1 MWEVCENYFNNT
13 YEYNILEK
21 NAKWFLKKTQN
32 YCTNLFVLFSMCFI
46 IVYKF
51 FFFENEKRS
60 KHFLKLSF
68 LLIFQ
73 IKSFF
78 KFLSKWVK
86 VKMNMEEKKLQTKQK
101 SNTRKIQLQVNLCQS
116 HSHLTCRLL
125 LLSEQGCKFWE
136 ND

>member
-1 MWEVCENYFNNT
+1 MR
-13 YEYNILEK
+13 K
-21 NAKWFLKKTQN
+21 NAKWFLKKTPN
-32 YCTNLFVLFSMCFI
+32 YCKNMFVLFSICFI

-86 VKMNMEEKKLQTKQK
+86 AKMNMEEKKLQTKQK

-116 HSHLTCRLL
+116 HSFFNASFPKYFIFTNCDYSHLSCGLQILR
-125 LLSEQGCKFWE
+125 K
-136 ND
+136 

>member
-1 MWEVCENYFNNT
+1 MKILKIYI
-13 YEYNILEK
+13 ILEK
-21 NAKWFLKKTQN
+21 NAKWFLKKTPN
-32 YCTNLFVLFSMCFI
+32 YCTNLFVLFSICFI

-86 VKMNMEEKKLQTKQK
+86 AKMNMEEKKLQTKQK
-101 SNTRKIQLQVNLCQS
+101 SNTRKIQLQVNLCQNAS
-116 HSHLTCRLL
+116 FPKYFTFTNFD
-125 LLSEQGCKFWE
+125 LSCGYVKLAGSQILRK
-136 ND
+136 